1 MESTF
6 HISLPCK
13 NIEETIKFYEENLNL
28 EIGRKTNKWV
38 DINLFGNQITFVLTE
53 NYDFKF
59 PMYSLDD
66 IKIPSFHFGVIF
78 LENNEWDKMHDMIN
92 NWSTETIIRKT
103 FFGGK
108 NGEHYSFF
116 VKDPNGYV
124 LEFKTFADYDNMF
137 G

>member
-1 MESTF
+1 MKATF

-13 NIEETIKFYEENLNL
+13 SIEETIKFYEENLNL
-28 EIGRKTNKWV
+28 EIGRKSNKWV

-78 LENNEWDKMHDMIN
+78 LENDDWDKMHDMIN
-92 NWSTETIIRKT
+92 NWSTECSGLVSKSEIGAKLLMYMIIQCKID
-103 FFGGK
+103 F
-108 NGEHYSFF
+108 
-116 VKDPNGYV
+116 
-124 LEFKTFADYDNMF
+124 FKTLL
-137 G
+137 